1 MRASRTASAAATSA
15 ASKRCGMC
23 CGQLASHADTVNR
36 ITCSGV
42 AAITLRHQLGDQ
54 LGVAFDHARLAP
66 ELHPLA
72 RLIINEEKDRLGI
85 VREITQRDVLL
96 VAAEVG
102 EADRPVVKHLEEAWR
117 AATVLNVRLTVLV
130 GRTEKSA
137 DLVADKRGEVRR
149 DPVFPPTTHLQIGV
163 AAARAL
169 AGLHRLHQFENAT
182 SQEAVRGLPMANTPR
197 KRYRRRE
204 ARF

>member
-36 ITCSGV
+36 ITGPLGRR
-42 AAITLRHQLGDQ
+42 AITLRHQLGDQ
-54 LGVAFDHARLAP
+54 LGVAFDHAHLAP
-66 ELHPLA
+66 ELHRLA

-117 AATVLNVRLTVLV
+117 AATVLNVRLD
-130 GRTEKSA
+130 RPCWPYREK
-137 DLVADKRGEVRR
+137 R
-149 DPVFPPTTHLQIGV
+149 
-163 AAARAL
+163 
-169 AGLHRLHQFENAT
+169 
-182 SQEAVRGLPMANTPR
+182 
-197 KRYRRRE
+197 
-204 ARF
+204 